1 MSKNIVTE
9 LSHWTLPIAMKAV
22 TTSVFN
28 ADEVRFSC
36 SFAEGDLQLIIR
48 NTNPVSVILT
58 GFPDPEDEGAIVLYS
73 GPLNKKL
80 KKLKKSESLP
90 EIPKNRKINLC
101 E

>member
-9 LSHWTLPIAMKAV
+9 LSSWTFPMAKRLV
-22 TTSVFN
+22 STSVFN
-28 ADEVRFSC
+28 ADEVSFLFSC
-36 SFAEGDLQLIIR
+36 TQGDLQLIVR

-58 GFPDPEDEGAIVLYS
+58 GFPNPQEEVAMVLYS

-80 KKLKKSESLP
+80 KKLKKSENLP
-90 EIPKNRKINLC
+90 EISKNRKINLC